1 MSAYS
6 LHIFTTTYHL
16 DLLRSVFV
24 LEAPS
29 TPTSVELPPVLLA
42 FAQLIHSQTE
52 WERAKSKGKL
62 PKPKA
67 DIDTLKIIQEALAR
81 RSEAYPTTLEVRPK
95 NWLVHQCCPVLIII
109 H

>member
-6 LHIFTTTYHL
+6 SHTLITLYCPNPLF
-16 DLLRSVFV
+16 SVFV

-29 TPTSVELPPVLLA
+29 TPTSVELPPALLA
-42 FAQLIHSQTE
+42 FTQLIHSQAE

-67 DIDTLKIIQEALAR
+67 DIDTLKIIQEALTR
-81 RSEAYPTTLEVRPK
+81 RSKAYPTTLEVCLQAGLTI
-95 NWLVHQCCPVLIII
+95 NIVSF
-109 H
+109 